1 MKILY
6 TTEAVVK
13 GGRRGHGRTSDGRLE
28 VDLSVPQ
35 AMDGDDGPGTN
46 PEQLFALGY
55 GACFQS
61 AMLGVARSRKFDAS
75 DSVITARVTIG
86 TIETGGLGL
95 AAALDLH
102 APHLARAEAE
112 ELMLR
117 AHERCPYSRTT
128 RGNIDVTLTVDG
140 VGLQTGGKSSS

>member
-1 MKILY
+1 MKIRY

-61 AMLGVARSRKFDAS
+61 AMLGVARRAGAAGA
-75 DSVITARVTIG
+75 VTGPGAR
-86 TIETGGLGL
+86 L
-95 AAALDLH
+95 AAAAGAALGRGGAADLP
-102 APHLARAEAE
+102 APDPGRTEAGS
-112 ELMLR
+112 LM
-117 AHERCPYSRTT
+117 
-128 RGNIDVTLTVDG
+128 
-140 VGLQTGGKSSS
+140 

>member
-6 TTEAVVK
+6 TAEAVVK

-28 VDLSVPQ
+28 VDLSVPV

-55 GACFQS
+55 GSCFQS
-61 AMLGVARSRKFDAS
+61 AMLGVARSRKLDAS

-86 TIETGGLGL
+86 TVETGGLGL

-102 APHLARAEAE
+102 APHLAR
-112 ELMLR
+112 
-117 AHERCPYSRTT
+117 ERLGLPTPLSVRLSLANISTAFLYSCIQSRTPM
-128 RGNIDVTLTVDG
+128 V
-140 VGLQTGGKSSS
+140 